1 MGFFNFK
8 KKKEESETPAKNDP
22 MDQVD
27 DMLDQVDQSKLSK
40 KEKWALKLFKKMPK
54 SKKEEALRQMMDPQ
68 TLYKEKDKI
77 LKQLDDAVKD
87 GQMSKQE
94 AEQLKSQLGL
104 R

>member
-1 MGFFNFK
+1 
-8 KKKEESETPAKNDP
+8 

-27 DMLDQVDQSKLSK
+27 SMLEQVDQSKLSK

-77 LKQLDDAVKD
+77 LKQLDEAVKE